1 MDAGEDVTAATA
13 AADDFRDRFRA
24 LRHRNFRLYWGGQ
37 LTSLIGTWMQSVAQG
52 WLMHRLTSSAFMLGL
67 LVFTQFLPVLIFSL
81 WAGVIADRVDKRR
94 MLLITQTCA
103 FVQAV
108 VLAVVVTLGIAEP
121 WMVLV
126 LAFVYGTFNAFDLPA
141 RQSYLVELVGKEDL
155 PNGIALNSAAFNT
168 ARVIGP
174 AIAGILLARVGE
186 AGCFWINA
194 LSYLAV
200 ISSLWRIRV
209 DRAAV
214 APANRS
220 NSLMEGVRYVVKT
233 RPLRNLL
240 VLLMFMSGLGFQYSV
255 LLPVYTKDILHENA
269 DTFGWLISAFGV
281 GSLVS
286 AVLMTRRLDRWALR
300 RNLQLG
306 LVTAAIGMGVFAWS
320 RWLTL
325 SLAMGYLAGFG
336 LILYV
341 ASTNTLIQLT
351 TEDRFRGRIMSFYT
365 VMFIGSAPFGALISG
380 LVAQHFGA
388 PWATTLSAVVLA
400 AGAVWITYRLRLIAA
415 REAAA
420 PAPPTHVEKLG

>member
-1 MDAGEDVTAATA
+1 MDAGEDVTPA
-13 AADDFRDRFRA
+13 AAVADGFRDRFRA

-67 LVFTQFLPVLIFSL
+67 LVFTQFVPVLIFSL

-103 FVQAV
+103 FVQALT
-108 VLAVVVTLGIAEP
+108 LAVVVTLGIAEP

-126 LAFVYGTFNAFDLPA
+126 LAFAYGTFNAFDLPA

-155 PNGIALNSAAFNT
+155 SNGIALNSAAFNT

-209 DRAAV
+209 ERAAAGSTRV
-214 APANRS
+214 AS
-220 NSLMEGVRYVVKT
+220 TLMEGVRYVAKT
-233 RPLRNLL
+233 RSLRNLL
-240 VLLMFMSGLGFQYSV
+240 VLLGFMSGLGFQYAV
-255 LLPVYTKDILHENA
+255 LLPVYTKDYLHADA

-281 GSLVS
+281 GSLLS

-306 LVTAAIGMGVFAWS
+306 LVTAAIGMGMFAWS

-325 SLAMGYLAGFG
+325 SLAMGFLAGFG

-341 ASTNTLIQLT
+341 ASTNTLLQLT
-351 TEDRFRGRIMSFYT
+351 TDDQFRGRIMSFYT
-365 VMFIGSAPFGALISG
+365 VMFIGTAPFGALISG
-380 LVAQHFGA
+380 LIAERFGA
-388 PWATTLSAVVLA
+388 PWATTLSAGVLA
-400 AGAVWITYRLRLIAA
+400 AGAVWITYRLRVIAA
-415 REAAA
+415 REAAT
-420 PAPPTHVEKLG
+420 PAPPTHVENAG